1 MEFNKKIIL
10 LDIDDTLFDV
20 EKFRQ
25 KILRQIIKTV
35 GYKKGTENIEKKL
48 QEIYIAS
55 RRLTGFFNLNI
66 FIKDLIRELNIKT
79 KPRILESLIFKDTLF
94 RGNLYKEAKEILNI
108 LSRKKLLRIGIFSR
122 GYKNFQIKKIKEV
135 ENLLHKEH
143 TYIFIFKDK
152 KLPSIIEKYKKHK
165 LYIVDDLL
173 KILYT
178 AKSLNKN
185 VYTIWIKRGRFAET
199 QEPIPNFTPD
209 ATITNLR
216 EVVDIVER
224 SFQ

>member
-1 MEFNKKIIL
+1 MEFNKKIVL
-10 LDIDDTLFDV
+10 FDIDDTLFDA

-25 KILRQIIKTV
+25 KILRQVIKTV
-35 GYKKGTENIEKKL
+35 GYKKGTDNIEKKL
-48 QEIYIAS
+48 QDIYIAS
-55 RRLTGFFNLNI
+55 RRLTGFFNLNL

-79 KPRILESLIFKDTLF
+79 KPRILASLIFKESLF
-94 RGNLYKEAKEILNI
+94 RDNLYKEAKEILNI
-108 LSRKKLLRIGIFSR
+108 LSKKKLLRIGIFSR

-143 TYIFIFKDK
+143 THIFIFKDK

-165 LYIVDDLL
+165 LYIVDDIL
-173 KILYT
+173 KILYI

-185 VYTIWIKRGRFAET
+185 VYTVWIKRGRFVET
-199 QEPIPNFTPD
+199 QEPIPNFSPD

-216 EVVDIVER
+216 EVI
-224 SFQ
+224 QLIKKYK